1 MSQIPVVVEYQ
12 GWLRINI
19 KSWLSP
25 RFGLGRV
32 SSQNRDRN
40 RDVVE
45 SRVPVQEC
53 GFGLCLGSMLGEV
66 CIETG
71 VRVRFLSVCLDYI

>member
-1 MSQIPVVVEYQ
+1 MYRIWDRGQVVVLYDNVNSNF
-12 GWLRINI
+12 RINI

-45 SRVPVQEC
+45 SRVPVQGKESC
-53 GFGLCLGSMLGEV
+53 RVLGRG
-66 CIETG
+66 
-71 VRVRFLSVCLDYI
+71 